1 MVWSLIYS
9 GLLLETEKVRR
20 QTGHHTSQIIGLTPT
35 PEQNLIA
42 YYEESK
48 NVDRYSKEAIYQE
61 SHLLGS
67 PIWYYTT
74 DRKNYRVRFKLII
87 NDVE

>member
-1 MVWSLIYS
+1 MR
-9 GLLLETEKVRR
+9 K
-20 QTGHHTSQIIGLTPT
+20 
-35 PEQNLIA
+35 A
-42 YYEESK
+42 K

-61 SHLLGS
+61 SHLVDS

-74 DRKNYRVRFKLII
+74 DRKEYRVRFKLII

>member
-1 MVWSLIYS
+1 MVSNN
-9 GLLLETEKVRR
+9 
-20 QTGHHTSQIIGLTPT
+20 
-35 PEQNLIA
+35 PEQNLLA
-42 YYEESK
+42 YYEEAK

-61 SHLLGS
+61 SHLVDS

-74 DRKNYRVRFKLII
+74 DRKEYRVRFKLII